1 MPWII
6 DRDYISS
13 GEDRVPSKK
22 GTNAFAVG
30 VCSRSWLKLT
40 SEQRKKATARFRML
54 DDDGNV
60 YYGGRCTAD
69 VEFQP
74 LDDFGMPNA
83 GCTTIQFRENGEWRT
98 L

>member
-6 DRDYISS
+6 DRDYIDT
-13 GEDRVPSKK
+13 G
-22 GTNAFAVG
+22 AVG
-30 VCSRSWLKLT
+30 TCSRSW
-40 SEQRKKATARFRML
+40 KKHPERHAEATVRFRML

-60 YYGGRCTAD
+60 YYGGRCTPD

-74 LDDFGMPNA
+74 LDNFGMPNA
-83 GCTTIQFRENGEWRT
+83 GCTTIQFTGEDGEWYA